1 MDNALLTN
9 PSLLA
14 MAKETA
20 MYIDDRPM
28 QGAVCRLFV
37 HDSMQSADADMA
49 DDLYMEVLKYIEVY
63 GRLFDYALL
72 HGPAA
77 LIDAMAE
84 DDVLVDDLS
93 LCQQMLSRLNHLN
106 QLLTGRKPVE
116 MSSEAALS
124 KQLHLQ
130 LAAALS
136 DCCLGDVLVKKMN
149 EQRRKSANV
158 QLENFHWLLE
168 SQDMH
173 LHNDHTS
180 VMLCLHMVM
189 VSALRLGVSDD
200 VPAAWIIPCTC
211 MAYNCMQAVWL
222 ASREH
227 AYKEGSRYIQM
238 AGAVCAMML
247 SSEDTVPDDQR
258 LPLIQRLFDAAVA
271 SMEQIGSELRY
282 DYDVGD
288 AMDELCMSHLDPH
301 INEGRSLYPMSC
313 KAVLHMRSDEPEH

>member
-1 MDNALLTN
+1 MNDTLFTN
-9 PSLLA
+9 PDLLA

-20 MYIDDRPM
+20 MYIDDRPA
-28 QGAVCRLFV
+28 QGAVCRVFL
-37 HDSMQSADADMA
+37 HDSIQNADT
-49 DDLYMEVLKYIEVY
+49 DLVDAIYMEALTRIEVY
-63 GRLFDYALL
+63 GKLFDYALL

-84 DDVLVDDLS
+84 NDVLVDDLG
-93 LCQQMLSRLNHLN
+93 LCQQMLTRLNHLN

-116 MSSEAALS
+116 MSGEAALS

-136 DCCLGDVLVKKMN
+136 DCCLGNVLVKELN

-158 QLENFHWLLE
+158 QLEHFRWLLE
-168 SQDMH
+168 AQDMN

-180 VMLCLHMVM
+180 VMLCLHMVLL
-189 VSALRLGVSDD
+189 SAMRLGVNDE

-222 ASREH
+222 SAKEH

-238 AGAVCAMML
+238 AGAVCAL
-247 SSEDTVPDDQR
+247 LLAGEDDVPDDQR
-258 LPLIQRLFDAAVA
+258 LPLIRRLFDAAVA
-271 SMEQIGSELRY
+271 SMEQIGSKLRC

-288 AMDELCMSHLDPH
+288 AMDKLCTRHLEPH
-301 INEGRSLYPMSC
+301 ICEARSLYPVSC
-313 KAVLHMRSDEPEH
+313 KALLHMNSDEQ